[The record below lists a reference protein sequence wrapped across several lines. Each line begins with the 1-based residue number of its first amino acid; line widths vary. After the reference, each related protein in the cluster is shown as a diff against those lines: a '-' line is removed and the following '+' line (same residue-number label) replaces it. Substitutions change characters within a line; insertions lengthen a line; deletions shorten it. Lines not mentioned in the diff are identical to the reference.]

1 MKVANIKRV
10 RQVRR
15 IKRVRKKIHGSAGR
29 PRLCVSRSNK
39 NISAQI
45 IDDSSGRT
53 LCGVS
58 SRTPGLRDDI
68 GYGGN
73 IKAAAAVGTVIG
85 KKARAAGIEQ
95 VCFDRRGR
103 AYHGRVKALADAARE
118 AGLKF

>member
-1 MKVANIKRV
+1 MKVADIKRA
-10 RQVRR
+10 RQARR
-15 IKRVRKKIHGSAGR
+15 IKRVRKKIYGSPGR

-45 IDDSSGRT
+45 IDDSSGKT
-53 LCGVS
+53 LCGAS
-58 SRTPGLRDDI
+58 TRLPGLRDDI

-73 IKAAAAVGTVIG
+73 IKAAAVIG
-85 KKARAAGIEQ
+85 KVIGEKAREAGIEQ

-103 AYHGRVKALADAARE
+103 AYHGRIKALADAARE